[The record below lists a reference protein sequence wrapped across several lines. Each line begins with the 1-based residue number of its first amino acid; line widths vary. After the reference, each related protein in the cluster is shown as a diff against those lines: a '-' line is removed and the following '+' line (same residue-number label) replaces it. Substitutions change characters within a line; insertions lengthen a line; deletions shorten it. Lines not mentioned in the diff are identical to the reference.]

1 MATTRSTRALY
12 LLLGVLLFAVV
23 SQVVDLLAG
32 ATEVGVRTGVI
43 VVAAVGAVVTGVLIA
58 RRRRIPPPVP
68 RRITP
73 APAEAPEDHGPSGA
87 TSVPG

>member
-12 LLLGVLLFAVV
+12 LVLGLFLFAVV
-23 SQVVDLLAG
+23 SQIVDLLAG
-32 ATEVGVRTGVI
+32 ASEVGVRTGVI

-68 RRITP
+68 RQITP
-73 APAEAPEDHGPSGA
+73 APEEAPEDHGPAGA